1 MKMMIKKGEYIF
13 SEQGTHVCD
22 ESGIA
27 IRAEA
32 DVECEINEEHYPR
45 VSDLVSADRLHRG
58 LDINGN
64 EIVAPEPQPE
74 PIIEQ

>member
-1 MKMMIKKGEYIF
+1 MKITIKKGEYIF

-27 IRAEA
+27 IKAEA
-32 DVECEINEEHYPR
+32 DIDCEISEEHYSR
-45 VSDLVSADRLHRG
+45 VSDLVSANRLHRG

-64 EIVAPEPQPE
+64 EIVAQNSGIVEE
-74 PIIEQ
+74 PIV